1 MSGTLCPGMALNM
14 ICKTGEMGEVKML
27 MPMSRRA
34 IPNVRAA
41 VMGDVDLAREMDD
54 SEVSRYSLNVSGKP
68 VARAKAR
75 IGIQQGMSL

>member
-1 MSGTLCPGMALNM
+1 MARSM
-14 ICKTGEMGEVKML
+14 ICKTGEMGVVKML

-41 VMGDVDLAREMDD
+41 VTGDVDLAREMDD

-75 IGIQQGMSL
+75 MGIQQGMSL

>member
-1 MSGTLCPGMALNM
+1 M
-14 ICKTGEMGEVKML
+14 ICKTGEIGEVKML

-54 SEVSRYSLNVSGKP
+54 SEVSR
-68 VARAKAR
+68 
-75 IGIQQGMSL
+75 

>member
-1 MSGTLCPGMALNM
+1 MSGTLCPGIDRSM
-14 ICKTGEMGEVKML
+14 ICETGEMGEMKTL

-34 IPNVRAA
+34 MPKVTPA
-41 VMGDVDLAREMDD
+41 VMGDVVLAGEMDD

-75 IGIQQGMSL
+75 MGIQQGMSL